1 MNAIELLAVCNSMG
15 VLVEVADRE
24 HIAVEPIDRLPP
36 ELIQQLKLYKRDII
50 EYLSQ
55 QQPECI
61 GAPPAANDDPIA
73 PNLSLLQARALKG
86 YYWQLGKRRNNLLKN
101 DYPPDKA
108 KVRLEEWRND
118 IGRIIGLSRY
128 EVAELEHELISLG
141 ILAIGGSWIIE
152 GNGQPVA
159 ERSSV
164 MNGQCLHDG
173 TGKGFLDWLEGNDT
187 IH

>member
-1 MNAIELLAVCNSMG
+1 MSAIQLLEICQSYAVNVEL
-15 VLVEVADRE
+15 ADHE
-24 HIAVEPIDRLPP
+24 HLTLDPVDRLPDGI
-36 ELIQQLKLYKRDII
+36 LDQIRQHKRDII
-50 EYLSQ
+50 DYLSQ
-55 QQPECI
+55 QQPQRI
-61 GAPPAANDDPIA
+61 GTQPAANDDPI
-73 PNLSLLQARALKG
+73 PPSLPPLQARALKG
-86 YYWQLGKRRNNLLKN
+86 YYWRLGIKRDNLLKHG
-101 DYPPDKA
+101 YTPDRA

-141 ILAIGGSWIIE
+141 ILAIEGSWIIE

-159 ERSSV
+159 ERNSA

-173 TGKGFLDWLEGNDT
+173 TGRGFLDWLEGNHT

>member
-1 MNAIELLAVCNSMG
+1 MNASELLQLCEQY
-15 VLVEVADRE
+15 EVSIEIADRE
-24 HIAVEPIDRLPP
+24 HIAVEPIDQLPP
-36 ELIQQLKLYKRDII
+36 ELVNQLRQHKRDII
-50 EYLSQ
+50 DYLSQ
-55 QQPECI
+55 QQPERI
-61 GAPPAANDDPIA
+61 GTLPVANDDPIA

-86 YYWQLGKRRNNLLKN
+86 YYWRLGIKRGNLLSN
-101 DYPPDKA
+101 SYAPDRA

-118 IGRIIGLSRY
+118 IGSIIGLSRY
-128 EVAELEHELISLG
+128 EVAELERELISLG
-141 ILAIGGSWIIE
+141 ILAIEGSWIIE

-159 ERSSV
+159 ERNSA

>member
-24 HIAVEPIDRLPP
+24 HIAVEPIDKLPL
-36 ELIQQLKLYKRDII
+36 ELINQLKQRKRDII
-50 EYLSQ
+50 EYLNQ

-86 YYWQLGKRRNNLLKN
+86 YYWRLGIKRGNLLSN
-101 DYPPDKA
+101 SYAPDRA

-118 IGRIIGLSRY
+118 IGSIIGLSRY
-128 EVAELEHELISLG
+128 EVAELERELISLG
-141 ILAIGGSWIIE
+141 ILAIEGSWIIE

-159 ERSSV
+159 ERNSA

-173 TGKGFLDWLEGNDT
+173 TGRGFIHWLNTGET

>member
-1 MNAIELLAVCNSMG
+1 MSAIELLAVCNSMG

-50 EYLSQ
+50 EYLNQ
-55 QQPECI
+55 QQPERI
-61 GAPPAANDDPIA
+61 GALSVANDDPIA

-108 KVRLEEWRND
+108 KVRLEEWRHD
-118 IGRIIGLSRY
+118 IGCIIGLNRY

-141 ILAIGGSWIIE
+141 VLAYEGVWLIE

-159 ERSSV
+159 ERNSA

-173 TGKGFLDWLEGNDT
+173 TGRGFLDWLEGNHT